1 MVMFETEGKVTLFEV
16 FWRLILTFFPFI
28 LPLFF
33 YNEGVLKAVLIW
45 GLVYICVLGPWWF
58 LPNLD
63 ENEWEEN
70 AKPFKII
77 FDSIIWV
84 IGALLML
91 SLIFGAIKFLL
102 FPIDFL

>member
-1 MVMFETEGKVTLFEV
+1 MVMFETKGKVTLFEV

-45 GLVYICVLGPWWF
+45 GLVYLCVLGPWWF

-63 ENEWEEN
+63 EKSGRKMLN
-70 AKPFKII
+70 
-77 FDSIIWV
+77 
-84 IGALLML
+84 LLKL
-91 SLIFGAIKFLL
+91 FLTV
-102 FPIDFL
+102 